1 MFHSYIMS
9 PNQWGPPTWT
19 LFHTIAEK
27 MNEEAFPVLMPQFIF
42 FLKRICSV
50 LPCPECSQHATQFW
64 KNINVAGIKT
74 KTDMKNMLFLFHN
87 IVNKRKG
94 KPLFVN
100 DTLSELYKHQNIIN
114 VFNKFVAVYQTKGNM
129 QLLADSFQRKLLLV
143 PFRQWVMSNIKHFT

>member
-74 KTDMKNMLFLFHN
+74 TG
-87 IVNKRKG
+87 RRG
-94 KPLFVN
+94 PKP
-100 DTLSELYKHQNIIN
+100 DYSGGIDYI
-114 VFNKFVAVYQTKGNM
+114 
-129 QLLADSFQRKLLLV
+129 
-143 PFRQWVMSNIKHFT
+143 PSNFIL

>member
-1 MFHSYIMS
+1 MS

-19 LFHTIAEK
+19 LFHTLAEK

-50 LPCPECSQHATQFW
+50 LPCPECSQHSTQFW

-74 KTDMKNMLFLFHN
+74 KTDLKNMLFLFHN

-94 KPLFVN
+94 KPLFIN
-100 DTLSELYKHQNIIN
+100 DALSDLYKDQNIIN
-114 VFNKFVAVYQTKGNM
+114 VFNQFVSVYQTKGNM

-143 PFRQWVMSNIKHFT
+143 PFKQWIMSNIQNFA

>member
-1 MFHSYIMS
+1 MS

-74 KTDMKNMLFLFHN
+74 KTDLKNMLFLFHN

-94 KPLFVN
+94 KPLFIN
-100 DTLSELYKHQNIIN
+100 DSINDLYKDQNIIN
-114 VFNKFVAVYQTKGNM
+114 VFNQFVAVYQTKGNM

-143 PFRQWVMSNIKHFT
+143 PFKQWVMSNIQHFA

>member
-1 MFHSYIMS
+1 MFSYIMS

>member
-9 PNQWGPPTWT
+9 PSEWGPPTWT

-129 QLLADSFQRKLLLV
+129 QLLADSFQRKLLLI
-143 PFRQWVMSNIKHFT
+143 PFRKWVMSNIKHFT